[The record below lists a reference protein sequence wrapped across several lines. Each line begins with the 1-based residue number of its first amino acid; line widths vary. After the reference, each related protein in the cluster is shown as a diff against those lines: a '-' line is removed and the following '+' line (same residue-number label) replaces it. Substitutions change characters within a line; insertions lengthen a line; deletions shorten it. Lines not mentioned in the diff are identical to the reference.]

1 MITIETKNKALKVA
15 NQLRD
20 LLADY
25 SELMTNDEI
34 NKFISHQLVHVPTGG
49 ELGSLA
55 SLLHDVK
62 NEQRCEKCNNLLG
75 GKGRGSKQRFCSD
88 DCRFKFHQ
96 DANKKKRSEAK
107 SQLRT
112 DGAGQLTS
120 EGAEGDSKA
129 DKVATEDT
137 LKPDSVVATISI
149 ESESQADFDGA
160 GQLTSEGA
168 EGDSTA
174 DNGGAARTCD
184 FCHKPI
190 EVTSR
195 NPNKRFCSA
204 NCRAKAS
211 KAAAKLEQK

>member
-120 EGAEGDSKA
+120 EGAEGDS
-129 DKVATEDT
+129 
-137 LKPDSVVATISI
+137 
-149 ESESQADFDGA
+149 
-160 GQLTSEGA
+160 
-168 EGDSTA
+168 TA